1 MVVCYIGTGSNLG
14 NRLENL
20 RVAVKKVN
28 SLKNT
33 KVLKSSRIIQTK
45 PLGGPRRQPEFLN
58 AVLKIRTKLSALL
71 LLKSLKAIEKELGR
85 KKSVRFGPR
94 VIDLDILLYG
104 DKIIETK
111 DLVVPHPR
119 IFERDFVLRPL
130 LEII

>member
-1 MVVCYIGTGSNLG
+1 MIVCYIGTGSNLG

>member
-1 MVVCYIGTGSNLG
+1 M
-14 NRLENL
+14 
-20 RVAVKKVN
+20 
-28 SLKNT
+28 
-33 KVLKSSRIIQTK
+33 LKSSRIIQTK